1 MNDRYV
7 FDVVERA
14 VAISLQARREEARS
28 QRSGNDSAGGR
39 RFRPVVPRMLNK
51 QAAGELGIVEKRSQ
65 CIEPGSWWKMRAG
78 SLTGLV
84 QLADKAGVIAVTF

>member
-1 MNDRYV
+1 
-7 FDVVERA
+7 
-14 VAISLQARREEARS
+14 
-28 QRSGNDSAGGR
+28 
-39 RFRPVVPRMLNK
+39 VVPRMLNK

-65 CIEPGSWWKMRAG
+65 CIEPGSWRKMRAG